1 MKPLYNKA
9 LLLVFILSVICLPIY
24 AQISLGGQNNT
35 QPDFSGPQ
43 IYEIGGITVTG
54 DENLQKDLIILVSGL
69 SVGDKIAIPGDEISD
84 AINKLWK
91 QNIFDD
97 VSIHMSGKQGNI
109 VFLEIR
115 LSELPKLSKFAFKGV
130 KKSKQDNLRDE
141 INLSRGK
148 IVTENLKVNTK
159 NRIKRYYIE
168 KGYLNAEID
177 ITEEPDTTRNNEVI
191 LTIHVDKGKRI
202 KINKINFEGNEAIS
216 DRKLRRAMEETKQ
229 KNFFRLFKSSKF
241 QKQLYKDDKDLILEL
256 YREKGYRDAAI
267 AKDSIYRHDA
277 NSINIDMTIEE
288 GKKYYFRNIDWL
300 GNTVYDADTLR
311 KVLGIEKGDVY
322 DATVLDMK
330 LFGSPNG
337 RDVSALYLDNGY
349 LFFDLVPIEVLV
361 KNDSIDLELR
371 IREGKQAT
379 ISKVTI
385 SGNVRTNDYVIMREI
400 RTKPGELFRR
410 SDIQR
415 TFRELSQLGFFDP
428 QQIGVNPVPNP
439 QTGTVD
445 IEYTVIEQS
454 TSQIQLQGG
463 WGGGRVVGTFALS
476 FNNFSTKNI
485 FKKGAWAPLPSGD
498 GQSLTLSAQSNGSTF
513 QAYRASFTEPWLGGK
528 KPTSLTVSLYHN
540 IQTNGRK
547 DANKQEL
554 KVTGV
559 GIGIG
564 KRLKWP
570 DDYFTLYQGIDYQYY
585 SLNNF
590 QTSFFKFDSGN
601 SNNISYR
608 MVLGRNSTD
617 QPIYPRTG
625 SSFNLSL
632 KLTPPYS
639 LFKEDDFY
647 KLSPE
652 EIASGELT
660 DSEIEAKETSRKF
673 KFIEYHKWKF
683 TGTNYTEL
691 AKDFVLKTHAE
702 MGFLGSYNSSIG
714 LAPFE
719 RFYVGG
725 DGLQNFV
732 LDGRETIGLRGY
744 PNDALSSDN
753 GGALYNKFTLEFRY
767 LISPNP
773 QATIYGLVFAEGG
786 NAWDSFE
793 EYKPFQLKRSV
804 GTGIRIFMPFL
815 GMLGVDFGYGYDNI
829 PGSPVRSG
837 WQTHFI
843 IGQQL

>member
-1 MKPLYNKA
+1 MRLLKNLA
-9 LLLVFILSVICLPIY
+9 LLLVIALSTVCSPIH
-24 AQISLGGQNNT
+24 AQISLGGNKAPSNLNA
-35 QPDFSGPQ
+35 PQ
-43 IYEIGGITVTG
+43 TYEIGGITVTG
-54 DENLQKDLIILVSGL
+54 DENLQRDLIILVSGL
-69 SVGDKIAIPGDEISD
+69 TVGDKITIPGDEISD
-84 AINKLWK
+84 AINNLWK
-91 QNIFDD
+91 QDIFDD
-97 VSIHMSGKQGNI
+97 VSIHMTGKQGNI
-109 VFLEIR
+109 IFLEIR
-115 LSELPKLSKFAFKGV
+115 LSELPKLSKFTFKGV

-141 INLSRGK
+141 IKLSRGK

-159 NRIKRYYIE
+159 NRIKKYYTE
-168 KGYLNAEID
+168 KGYLNAEIE
-177 ITEEPDTTRNNEVI
+177 ITEEPDTSRNNEVI
-191 LTIHVDKGKRI
+191 LTIAVKRGKRI
-202 KINKINFEGNEAIS
+202 KIDEINFIGNNAVS
-216 DRKLRRAMEETKQ
+216 DRKLRKAMEETKQ
-229 KNFFRLFKSSKF
+229 KNIFRLFKPSKF
-241 QKQLYKDDKDLILEL
+241 QKKLYEEDKEFILDL

-267 AKDSIYRHDA
+267 VKDSIYKHSDK
-277 NSINIDMTIEE
+277 SIKIDITVEE
-288 GKKYYFRNIDWL
+288 GNKYYFRDISWL
-300 GNTVYDADTLR
+300 GNTVYDSDTLS
-311 KVLGIEKGDVY
+311 KVLGIVKGDVY
-322 DATVLDMK
+322 DATILDLK

-337 RDVSALYLDNGY
+337 RDVSSLYLDNGY
-349 LFFDLVPIEVLV
+349 LFFDLDPIEVLV
-361 KNDSIDLELR
+361 ENDSIDLELR
-371 IREGKQAT
+371 MREGKQAT
-379 ISKVTI
+379 INKVTI
-385 SGNVRTNDYVIMREI
+385 SGNTRTNDYVIMREI

-415 TFRELSQLGFFDP
+415 TFRELAQLGFFDP

-476 FNNFSTKNI
+476 FNNFSAQNF
-485 FKKGAWAPLPSGD
+485 FKKGAWQPLPSGD
-498 GQSLTLSAQSNGSTF
+498 GQSLTLSAQSNGLTF

-540 IQTNGRK
+540 IQTNGRSGE
-547 DANKQEL
+547 DKQEL

-559 GIGIG
+559 GVGIG

-570 DDYFTLYQGIDYQYY
+570 DDYFTLYQGVDYQYY
-585 SLNNF
+585 DLNRF
-590 QTSFFKFDSGN
+590 QTSFFRFDSGN

-608 MVLGRNSTD
+608 VVLGRNSTD

-625 SSFNLSL
+625 SNFSLSL

-647 KLSPE
+647 KLSDE
-652 EIASGELT
+652 EISSRELT
-660 DSEIEAKETSRKF
+660 QTEIEAIETSEKF

-683 TGTNYTEL
+683 SGTNYTEL

-786 NAWDSFE
+786 NAWDSFD
-793 EYKPFQLKRSV
+793 EYKPFQLKRSI
-804 GTGIRIFMPFL
+804 GTGVRIFMPFL
-815 GMLGVDFGYGYDNI
+815 GMLGVDFGYGYDNL
-829 PGSPVRSG
+829 PGTSLQSG